1 MSKAKKSGNQAFKDI
16 IVFLINSVR
25 KNFATKIIFF
35 ALSLVLWFYINLQ
48 KNFET
53 VLNIPISISNI
64 PKGKT
69 LLNPVP
75 SHVRMKI
82 RSKGKALLMSDFNNE
97 IFLEIDASGFTDSV
111 NVRLST
117 DQFVNTSNKDIDA
130 VSIYQPV
137 EVIIQFDRLEI
148 KKVPIVLNAE
158 IDIRPGYLRTGKFI
172 QQPESVIVSGPESK
186 VKNIKHVESVKIF
199 KKDLDKD
206 LSEKISLLLPDSA
219 SIKYSSRT
227 VSAFQMIVR
236 KGVTTFKT
244 PVKILNKPDKIN
256 LIIDPVAIDIN
267 VTGPV
272 NELHMIN
279 SGDFIVTADA
289 SKLDKSTNKIPLKII
304 SEIKLDWESAVN
316 EVKAIQY

>member
-1 MSKAKKSGNQAFKDI
+1 MNKAKKSGNQALKDI
-16 IVFLINSVR
+16 IMFLINSVK
-25 KNFATKIIFF
+25 KNFITKIIFF

-48 KNFET
+48 KDFET
-53 VLNIPISISNI
+53 ILNIPINI
-64 PKGKT
+64 ANIQKGKT
-69 LLNPVP
+69 LLNPIP

-97 IFLEIDASGFTDSV
+97 IFLEIDASGFADSV

-117 DQFVNTSNKDIDA
+117 DQFVNTSNKDIDP

-137 EVIIQFDRLEI
+137 ELIIQFDRLEI
-148 KKVPIVLNAE
+148 KKVPVVLNAE
-158 IDIRPGYLRTGKFI
+158 IDLKSGYLKTGKYT
-172 QQPESVIVSGPESK
+172 QQPESVLVSGPEAK
-186 VKNIKHVESVKIF
+186 VKNIKEIESVKIV

-206 LSEKISLLLPDSA
+206 FSEKISLLLQDSA
-219 SIKYSSRT
+219 SIKYSSKT
-227 VSAFQMIVR
+227 VSVFQMIVR

-244 PVKILNKPDKIN
+244 PVQILNKSDKIN

-272 NELHMIN
+272 NELHMIS
-279 SGDFIVTADA
+279 SGDFIVTADV
-289 SKLDKSTNKIPLKII
+289 SKLDKASNKIPLKIK
-304 SEIKLDWESAVN
+304 SEIKLEWESEIN